1 MGLEERRQTIKAQ
14 RELLI
19 SELETV
25 YMAAFERIGQL
36 DLGEGAVARLTQLM
50 LRSREAAITPP
61 QDEIEKPVLTTPGDA

>member
-36 DLGEGAVARLTQLM
+36 DLG
-50 LRSREAAITPP
+50 
-61 QDEIEKPVLTTPGDA
+61 